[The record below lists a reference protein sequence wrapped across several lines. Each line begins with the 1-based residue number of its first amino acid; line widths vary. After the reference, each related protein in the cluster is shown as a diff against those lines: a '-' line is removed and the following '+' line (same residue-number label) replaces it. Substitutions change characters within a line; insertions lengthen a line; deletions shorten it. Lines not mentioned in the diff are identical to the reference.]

1 MVGTATAS
9 NNFFRQIGGTAGSAI
24 IGSLFTHRV
33 ADLMGQ
39 RVPGALQELGPQGA
53 EFAKDFQGGGS
64 ARLTPEI
71 VDTLPGPLHDA
82 ITTSYNDALVP
93 VLGAMAPVAV
103 LAALILVLVRQDTLK
118 ETIE

>member
-1 MVGTATAS
+1 
-9 NNFFRQIGGTAGSAI
+9 
-24 IGSLFTHRV
+24 
-33 ADLMGQ
+33 MGQ

-53 EFAKDFQGGGS
+53 PLAEKLQGGGS

-71 VDTLPGPLHDA
+71 VDTLPVPLHEA

-103 LAALILVLVRQDTLK
+103 LAALILTLVRQDNLK
-118 ETIE
+118 ETVE